1 MEKNKIKQIED
12 YLRNHEKFKNSY
24 LELFFVLREKRFC
37 DGKQRMYK
45 SITDDEKNIFQDW
58 LRAGKVSISFPCK
71 EEFKTFFYDYLRKE
85 ISWVQDF
92 NSDPKNGSLPL
103 KKLSPKESLEMMRT
117 LKWSSYQMRRCKRVL
132 VGLKRNFIA

>member
-12 YLRNHEKFKNSY
+12 YLINHEKFKNSY
-24 LELFFVLREKRFC
+24 RINSECIKVSQMMKKIYFKIGLELERSPLVFLAR
-37 DGKQRMYK
+37 
-45 SITDDEKNIFQDW
+45 KN
-58 LRAGKVSISFPCK
+58 LKP
-71 EEFKTFFYDYLRKE
+71 FFYDYLRKE

-117 LKWSSYQMRRCKRVL
+117 LKWSSYQMRRCKRQGYIL
-132 VGLKRNFIA
+132 LPKHPFLLL